1 MSEIKTKDAVEILEY
16 VLENRVMSY
25 SEALTLR
32 VCIKR
37 LNEHDA
43 LKLDNDALTVGN
55 ARLRALLEFHGDNK
69 NHHHELYNA
78 ITARAEKAEA
88 EVERLIELIVD
99 SGQCIIIKECPA
111 GDCKHCIRDYLKE
124 RDEIEKISRESDAFD
139 SEMNCGADAY
149 EDTES

>member
-1 MSEIKTKDAVEILEY
+1 MSEIKMYVKYQQTASESFDELMYVEQDGMLIPF
-16 VLENRVMSY
+16 Y
-25 SEALTLR
+25 SEGISRETKEH
-32 VCIKR
+32 VVKCV
-37 LNEHDA
+37 NEHDA
-43 LKLDNDALTVGN
+43 LVAEVEKLKQLNIG
-55 ARLRALLEFHGDNK
+55 LLNNK
-69 NHHHELYNA
+69 AHWCNSYYD
-78 ITARAEKAEA
+78 AEA